1 MALIQA
7 RGLSKTFKGKAAV
20 RGLSFDVVP
29 GSVTG
34 FLGPNGA
41 GKSTTMRLML
51 GLDNGEGISTYDG
64 VAYRDL
70 KQPLRQVGSVLD
82 AKPFHPTR
90 KAVNHLRMLAA
101 SNAIPQTRVTEVINI
116 VGLGD
121 VANAKPKTFSL
132 GMGQRLGLAT
142 ALLGDPGTLILDEP
156 ANGLDPQGVH
166 WLRNMLRTL
175 ASQGRSIFVSS
186 HLLSETALMADH
198 LVVIGRGSLIASGK
212 MSDFIS
218 TSHRNAVVVRVDQT
232 ELMIRELRARQA
244 TVVPEPDGQL
254 AITGMGSDA
263 VGALAHELGVR
274 VFALSNREATLEEA
288 FLDATGASEEF
299 RASMGFGSGP
309 AGPGGAGQSPYGQPG
324 YGQPPGYGEQP
335 GWQAPGSAQQPG
347 YGSGPS
353 SGQPPGYGQPFQ
365 GSGQQGYGQPSQ
377 GSGQQGYGQPPQGY
391 GPPPQGYGQPPPG
404 YGQESQHPPQGYPA
418 PPQPPQPPPP
428 DPHQSDSRQSEQADP
443 ADPADGD
450 RR

>member
-7 RGLSKTFKGKAAV
+7 RGLSKSFGSKSAV

-51 GLDNGEGISTYDG
+51 GLDNGEGLTTYDG
-64 VAYRDL
+64 VPFREL
-70 KQPLRQVGSVLD
+70 KHPLRQVGSVLD

-90 KAVNHLRMLAA
+90 KAVNHLRMLAC
-101 SNAIPQTRVTEVINI
+101 SNDIPNSRVNDVINL

-166 WLRNMLRTL
+166 WLRNMLKSL

-186 HLLSETALMADH
+186 HLLSEMALMADA
-198 LVVIGRGSLIASGK
+198 LVVVGRGTMIASGK

-218 TSHRNAVVVRVDQT
+218 TSNRNAVVIRVDNA
-232 ELMIRELRARQA
+232 ELMTRELRARGGA
-244 TVVPEPDGQL
+244 VVTEPDGKL
-254 AITGMGSDA
+254 AITGIDSDR
-263 VGALAHELGVR
+263 VGGLAHELGVR
-274 VFALSNREATLEEA
+274 VFELSNREATLEEA

-299 RASMGFGSGP
+299 RASMGFGGQPQFGGPMATQQGYAQPGQQSGP
-309 AGPGGAGQSPYGQPG
+309 P
-324 YGQPPGYGEQP
+324 
-335 GWQAPGSAQQPG
+335 
-347 YGSGPS
+347 
-353 SGQPPGYGQPFQ
+353 
-365 GSGQQGYGQPSQ
+365 QQGYGGQPGQ
-377 GSGQQGYGQPPQGY
+377 YGGGQPGQYGGPPQQGYGGQPGQYGGPPQQGYGGQPGQYGGPPPGGY
-391 GPPPQGYGQPPPG
+391 GPPPEGQPSTGRPSTDR
-404 YGQESQHPPQGYPA
+404 ER
-418 PPQPPQPPPP
+418 
-428 DPHQSDSRQSEQADP
+428 SDGAQA
-443 ADPADGD
+443 
-450 RR
+450 

>member
-1 MALIQA
+1 VARGHDKIARTSRGVCDMALIQA
-7 RGLSKTFKGKAAV
+7 RGLSKTFGSKAAV

-51 GLDNGEGISTYDG
+51 GLDNGEGVTTYDG
-64 VAYRDL
+64 VPYREL

-101 SNAIPQTRVTEVINI
+101 SNSIPNSRVTDVVNL

-166 WLRNMLRTL
+166 WLRNMLKTL
-175 ASQGRSIFVSS
+175 AGQGRSILVSS
-186 HLLSETALMADH
+186 HLLSEMALMADS
-198 LVVIGRGSLIASGK
+198 LVVVGRGTLIASGK

-218 TSHRNAVVVRVDQT
+218 TSNRNAVLIRVENA
-232 ELMIRELRARQA
+232 ELMTRELRARKA
-244 TVVPEPDGQL
+244 AVVTEPDGKL
-254 AITGMGSDA
+254 AITGMDSDR
-263 VGALAHELGVR
+263 VGGLAHELGVR
-274 VFALSNREATLEEA
+274 VFELSNREATLEEA

-299 RASMGFGSGP
+299 RASMGFGNQGAAFGGP
-309 AGPGGAGQSPYGQPG
+309 MM
-324 YGQPPGYGEQP
+324 
-335 GWQAPGSAQQPG
+335 
-347 YGSGPS
+347 
-353 SGQPPGYGQPFQ
+353 
-365 GSGQQGYGQPSQ
+365 GQQGYGAQGGYGGQP
-377 GSGQQGYGQPPQGY
+377 GQQGGYGGQPGQQGGY
-391 GPPPQGYGQPPPG
+391 GGQPGQQGGYGGQPGQQGGYGQPPPG
-404 YGQESQHPPQGYPA
+404 YGA
-418 PPQPPQPPPP
+418 PPPP
-428 DPHQSDSRQSEQADP
+428 PHDTGTSQDGSRR
-443 ADPADGD
+443 DGD
-450 RR
+450 TA

>member
-7 RGLSKTFKGKAAV
+7 RGLNKTFGSKAAV

-51 GLDNGEGISTYDG
+51 GLDNGDGVTTYDG
-64 VAYRDL
+64 VPYREL
-70 KQPLRQVGSVLD
+70 KYPLRQVGSVLD

-90 KAVNHLRMLAA
+90 KAVNHLRMLAV
-101 SNAIPQTRVTEVINI
+101 SNDIPRSRVNDVINL

-166 WLRNMLRTL
+166 WLRNMLKAL
-175 ASQGRSIFVSS
+175 AGQGRSIFVSS
-186 HLLSETALMADH
+186 HLLSEMALMADS
-198 LVVIGRGSLIASGK
+198 LVVVGRGSLIASGK

-218 TSHRNAVVVRVDQT
+218 TSNRNAVVIRVDNA
-232 ELMIRELRARQA
+232 ELMTRELRARGA
-244 TVVPEPDGQL
+244 AVVTEPDGRL
-254 AITGMGSDA
+254 AVTGQDSDQ
-263 VGALAHELGVR
+263 VGGLAHELGVR
-274 VFALSNREATLEEA
+274 VFELSNREATLEEA

-299 RASMGFGSGP
+299 RASMGFGNQAPAFGGP
-309 AGPGGAGQSPYGQPG
+309 MMGQHGYGAGGPVGPPQPG
-324 YGQPPGYGEQP
+324 YGQPP
-335 GWQAPGSAQQPG
+335 
-347 YGSGPS
+347 
-353 SGQPPGYGQPFQ
+353 
-365 GSGQQGYGQPSQ
+365 QQGYGQ
-377 GSGQQGYGQPPQGY
+377 
-391 GPPPQGYGQPPPG
+391 PPPQGYGQPPQQG
-404 YGQESQHPPQGYPA
+404 YGQPPQRGYGQ
-418 PPQPPQPPPP
+418 PPQQGPPPQQGYGQYGQPPQPPAETTSTE
-428 DPHQSDSRQSEQADP
+428 DDH
-443 ADPADGD
+443 
-450 RR
+450 RRNGETS

>member
-1 MALIQA
+1 VNELAIEVDDL
-7 RGLSKTFKGKAAV
+7 RKSYDGVEAV

-51 GLDNGEGISTYDG
+51 GLDNGEGVTTYDG
-64 VAYRDL
+64 VPYRQL
-70 KQPLRQVGSVLD
+70 RQPLRQVGSVLD

-101 SNAIPQTRVTEVINI
+101 SNSIPRSRVTDVINL

-166 WLRNMLRTL
+166 WLRNMLKTL
-175 ASQGRSIFVSS
+175 AGQGRSIFVSS
-186 HLLSETALMADH
+186 HLLSEMALMADS
-198 LVVIGRGSLIASGK
+198 LVVVGRGTLIASGK

-218 TSHRNAVVVRVDQT
+218 TSNRNAVVIRVDNA
-232 ELMIRELRARQA
+232 ELMTLELRARSA
-244 TVVPEPDGQL
+244 AVVTEPDGKL
-254 AITGMGSDA
+254 AITGMDSDA
-263 VGALAHELGVR
+263 VGGLAHELGVR
-274 VFALSNREATLEEA
+274 VFELSKREATLEEA

-299 RASMGFGSGP
+299 RASMGLGNQTASFGGP
-309 AGPGGAGQSPYGQPG
+309 MM
-324 YGQPPGYGEQP
+324 
-335 GWQAPGSAQQPG
+335 
-347 YGSGPS
+347 
-353 SGQPPGYGQPFQ
+353 
-365 GSGQQGYGQPSQ
+365 GQQGYAGPQ
-377 GSGQQGYGQPPQGY
+377 GHQGY
-391 GPPPQGYGQPPPG
+391 GPPPGHQGYGPPPG
-404 YGQESQHPPQGYPA
+404 QPGYGPPPGQPGYGPPPGQPGYVCPPSA
-418 PPQPPQPPPP
+418 PPETS
-428 DPHQSDSRQSEQADP
+428 PHQ
-443 ADPADGD
+443 DGSHRNGD
-450 RR
+450 NS